1 MAWEIERKFL
11 VNGSSWK
18 TPDGI
23 RIRQGY
29 LHTDPG
35 RAVRVRTV
43 GGKAFL
49 TIKGSPVGLARPE
62 FEYEIPVHDAEVI
75 LDQLCLRPLIE
86 KTRHRVAFQG
96 HTWEVDEF
104 AGANSGLVLAEIE
117 LADED
122 EAFSRPEW
130 LGEEVTH
137 DPRYYNAAL
146 VAHSYGSWP
155 ERTAR

>member
-1 MAWEIERKFL
+1 MAREIERKFL
-11 VNGSSWK
+11 VNGFSWR
-18 TPDGI
+18 TPAGI

-29 LHTDPG
+29 LSTDKE
-35 RAVRVRTV
+35 RTVRVRTV
-43 GGKAFL
+43 GGRAFL

-62 FEYEIPVHDAEVI
+62 FEYAIPVHDAVTL
-75 LDQLCLRPLIE
+75 LDQLCPRPLIE
-86 KTRHRVAFQG
+86 KTRHRVVFQG

-104 AGANSGLVLAEIE
+104 SGANNGLVLAEIE

-122 EAFSRPEW
+122 EAFARPEW

-146 VAHSYGSWP
+146 VAHPYGSWP
-155 ERTAR
+155 ERSAQ